1 MKWNEIKRS
10 IINYLQTR
18 RLAAPNIR
26 INALE
31 RIESIMNSNFKEILD
46 DTSLLKKID
55 KRDFKEAVAKFKPN
69 GTLSGAESSVINE
82 IYYRI

>member
-1 MKWNEIKRS
+1 MNWKEIKRS
-10 IINYLQTR
+10 IINDLQTR
-18 RLAAPNIR
+18 GLANPNIR

-31 RIESIMNSNFKEILD
+31 RIESIMKTNFKDILNNP
-46 DTSLLKKID
+46 SLLKKID
-55 KRDFKEAVAKFKPN
+55 KRVYKEAVAKFKPN